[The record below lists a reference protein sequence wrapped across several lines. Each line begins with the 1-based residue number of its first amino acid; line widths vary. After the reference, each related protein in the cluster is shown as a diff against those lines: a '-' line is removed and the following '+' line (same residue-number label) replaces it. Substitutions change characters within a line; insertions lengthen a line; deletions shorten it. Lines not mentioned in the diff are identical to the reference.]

1 MGKKRKQSSKNGA
14 QDAQPS
20 QKRPKTAVAETV
32 NFDGDLD
39 GATATAL
46 DKSAFSEQ
54 LSGEERK
61 REAAIY
67 ELLGSVD
74 VNERIQAADA
84 LITGLLGGQGSPE
97 PVLRRHLEK
106 RLFRGL
112 ASSRNASRVGFSL
125 VLTEI
130 LGQLFG
136 TKDLAKTKFP
146 GLTFDKVLDLLLD
159 TTQAGGNL
167 PGQEERDYYFGQLFG
182 LQCFVEAKILF
193 DDDSRWHK
201 ILDLLLK
208 AAEKKVWL
216 RSHCGWV
223 IVEALPHMGQAR
235 AEDLLK
241 KLSELGWAK
250 TAEGV
255 GIWLRARTIYPGIKT
270 PAKPW
275 RDPLAPG
282 SIPELARVLKENVKS
297 DTGDDKNGPKVK
309 QGNAS
314 AQLNFVWDL
323 ILASFST
330 RDGTPRSHDKDLF
343 KQFWSTV
350 VDDGLFSKNAT
361 DGQKYRGFMIF
372 QKFITGFGPEDK
384 TLVLD
389 LFTKNLMRCLV
400 NQAAAE
406 DRYLHR
412 AALRCLD
419 VIDQAVKASPELLV
433 PVLKQL
439 LGKWGAYDFDQKT
452 NTKTVEKLMQWAT
465 MDNADEVLK
474 LLREPVVVM
483 KAEEKEVENFRQVYA
498 QYILRLATQAKL
510 ESEPSASDAGTPHV
524 LELAISELASGAYT
538 VSEEFKPELSE
549 KSREVFRSRLSSA
562 FARLTKRKEDFKHLC
577 NAVASVKPTAVA
589 MSEDLEAERATAL
602 KAMKKQLK
610 ASKKAAKGA
619 KEESSSSSSTSLG
632 LALLYAV
639 AILQLYNGAP
649 DAIDLLQDLKRCS
662 EKTKDDEQSGTS
674 ELLVEILL
682 SLVSQQS
689 SLMRQISQQVF
700 EAFTSQISAEALELL
715 TEPLVAEENQR
726 GYQALFENL
735 DDEDM
740 VDADDV
746 ESDGDEDEEAEDD
759 DDDVEDVEE
768 DDISEIG
775 SDVEFTTL
783 NGDAAEED
791 DDDDDNDDDDEDEE
805 DEEDATEAKELA
817 DFDDALAKLLKS
829 RRLDQDAA
837 AASNSDDDDDDDESD
852 MTDSEMMQLD
862 EKLVEVFKQR
872 AQKSKASKTKE
883 KRDAKETVL
892 NFKRRVLELLD
903 IYVKQEASRPVAF
916 NVLLPLLQLVRTT
929 TDKSLTDKAIKAIE
943 AFAGALKKKQAQAQ
957 ALPSSTASAATS
969 ERQSSKGELMRTETQ
984 LDLLKRI
991 HHEAT
996 QGQTHAFAKAAS
1008 RASLVVASSLF
1019 TSSSPQE
1026 KADKIRL
1033 VARAY
1038 ADTQAQWASGAVKMQ
1053 ALFFSDWLNWCQGQ
1067 ASNASQSQQQQ
1078 QKE

>member
-1 MGKKRKQSSKNGA
+1 MGRKRKQSSKNGA
-14 QDAQPS
+14 QDALPS
-20 QKRPKTAVAETV
+20 QKRAKTAAGDTIS
-32 NFDGDLD
+32 FDGDLE
-39 GATATAL
+39 GPTVTVL
-46 DKSAFSEQ
+46 DKSAFTEQ

-74 VNERIQAADA
+74 VAERITAADA

-97 PVLRRHLEK
+97 AVLRRHIEK

-125 VLTEI
+125 VLTEL

-136 TKDLAKTKFP
+136 PKDLARTKFP
-146 GLTFDKVLDLLLD
+146 GLTFDNVLDLLLE
-159 TTQAGGNL
+159 TTQPGGNL

-182 LQCFVEAKILF
+182 LQCFVEAKIIF

-208 AAEKKVWL
+208 AADKKVWL

-255 GIWLRARTIYPGIKT
+255 GIWLKVRAIYPGIKT

-282 SIPELARVLKENVKS
+282 SIPELARVLKESVKQ
-297 DTGDDKNGPKVK
+297 DTGEDKNGPKLK

-330 RDGTPRSHDKDLF
+330 RDGSSRTHDKDLF

-350 VDDGLFSKNAT
+350 VDDGLFSKTAT

-372 QKFITGFGPEDK
+372 QKFITGFGPDDK

-419 VIDQAVKASPELLV
+419 VIDQAVKSSPELLV

-439 LGKWGAYDFDQKT
+439 LGKWGSYDFDQKT
-452 NTKTVEKLMQWAT
+452 STKTIEKLMQWAT
-465 MDNADEVLK
+465 VDNADEVLK
-474 LLREPVVVM
+474 LLREPVLVM
-483 KAEEKEVENFRQVYA
+483 KGDEKEVENFRQVYA
-498 QYILRLATQAKL
+498 QYVLRLATQAKL
-510 ESEPSASDAGTPHV
+510 DSESSSDGTPHV
-524 LELAISELASGAYT
+524 LELAISELASGAYA
-538 VSEEFKPELSE
+538 VSDDFKPEISE
-549 KSREVFRSRLSSA
+549 KTREVFRSRLSSA

-577 NAVASVKPTAVA
+577 NAVASVKPSAVA
-589 MSEDLEAERATAL
+589 MSEDLETERTTAL

-610 ASKKAAKGA
+610 ASKKSA
-619 KEESSSSSSTSLG
+619 SSKSADSTSLG

-649 DAIDLLQDLKRCS
+649 DAINLLQDLKRCS
-662 EKTKDDEQSGTS
+662 EKTKDDDQNGTS

-689 SLMRQISQQVF
+689 TLMRQISQQVF
-700 EAFTSQISAEALELL
+700 EAFTSQISAEALLLL

-735 DDEDM
+735 DDEEM
-740 VDADDV
+740 IDADEV
-746 ESDGDEDEEAEDD
+746 ESGDEKDGSEDD
-759 DDDVEDVEE
+759 EDAEDVEE
-768 DDISEIG
+768 DDMSEIG

-783 NGDAAEED
+783 NGEGA
-791 DDDDDNDDDDEDEE
+791 DDEKDNEDSDSDDEN
-805 DEEDATEAKELA
+805 DSDDAEAKELA
-817 DFDDALAKLLKS
+817 DFDDALAKVLKS

-837 AASNSDDDDDDDESD
+837 ADGDDDANDSDSDSD
-852 MTDSEMMQLD
+852 MTDSEMIELD
-862 EKLVEVFKQR
+862 EKLAEVFKQR
-872 AQKSKASKTKE
+872 AAKARGSKTKE

-892 NFKRRVLELLD
+892 NFKRRILELLD
-903 IYVKQEASRPVAF
+903 IYVKQEASNPVAF

-929 TDKSLTDKAIKAIE
+929 TDKSLTDKAIKTIE
-943 AFAGALKKKQAQAQ
+943 AFANALKKKQAQQ
-957 ALPSSTASAATS
+957 QQQQLT
-969 ERQSSKGELMRTETQ
+969 TEEQ
-984 LDLLKRI
+984 LSLLKRI

-996 QGQTHAFAKAAS
+996 QGETHAFAKAAS

-1019 TSSSPQE
+1019 ASSVSAAASGGD
-1026 KADKIRL
+1026 KAENIQL
-1033 VARAY
+1033 VARVY
-1038 ADTQAQWASGAVKMQ
+1038 ADTQAKWASGAIRMQ
-1053 ALFFSDWLNWCQGQ
+1053 AVFFSDWLNWCQGQ
-1067 ASNASQSQQQQ
+1067 ASNAATTAAAT
-1078 QKE
+1078 E

>member
-1 MGKKRKQSSKNGA
+1 MGKKRKQSSKAGA
-14 QDAQPS
+14 QDALPS
-20 QKRPKTAVAETV
+20 QKRAKTAAADVV
-32 NFDGDLD
+32 NFTGDLD
-39 GATATAL
+39 GSTTTVL
-46 DKSAFSEQ
+46 DKSAFTEQ
-54 LSGEERK
+54 VSGEDRK
-61 REAAIY
+61 REAAVY

-74 VNERIQAADA
+74 VSERITAADA
-84 LITGLLGGQGSPE
+84 LITGLLSSPE
-97 PVLRRHLEK
+97 AVLRRHIEK

-125 VLTEI
+125 VLTEL

-136 TKDLAKTKFP
+136 RKDLAKTKFP
-146 GLTFDKVLDLLLD
+146 GLTFDNVLDLLLE
-159 TTQAGGNL
+159 TTQPGGSV
-167 PGQEERDYYFGQLFG
+167 PGQEERDFYFGQLFG
-182 LQCFVEAKILF
+182 LQCFVEAKIIF

-208 AAEKKVWL
+208 AADKKVWL

-255 GIWLRARTIYPGIKT
+255 GIWLKTRAIYPGIKT

-282 SIPELARVLKENVKS
+282 SIPELARVLKENVKQ
-297 DTGDDKNGPKVK
+297 DTGEDKNGPKIK

-330 RDGTPRSHDKDLF
+330 RGGLSRSHDKDLF

-372 QKFITGFGPEDK
+372 QKFITGFGPDDK

-419 VIDQAVKASPELLV
+419 VIDQAVKSSPELLV

-439 LGKWGAYDFDQKT
+439 LGKWGSYDFDQKT
-452 NTKTVEKLMQWAT
+452 NTKTIEKLMQWAT
-465 MDNADEVLK
+465 VENADEVLK
-474 LLREPVVVM
+474 LLRDPIVVI
-483 KAEEKEVENFRQVYA
+483 KGDEKEVENFRQVYA

-510 ESEPSASDAGTPHV
+510 DSEASSDGTPHV
-524 LELAISELASGAYT
+524 PELAISELASGAYT
-538 VSEEFKPELSE
+538 ITDDFTPEISE
-549 KSREVFRSRLSSA
+549 KTREVFRSRLSSA

-577 NAVASVKPTAVA
+577 NAVASVKPSAVA
-589 MSEDLEAERATAL
+589 MSEELESERSIAL
-602 KAMKKQLK
+602 KAVKKQLK
-610 ASKKAAKGA
+610 ASKKSDSSKGA
-619 KEESSSSSSTSLG
+619 NSSTSLG

-662 EKTKDDEQSGTS
+662 EKTKDDDQSGTS
-674 ELLVEILL
+674 GLLVEILL

-735 DDEDM
+735 DDEEM
-740 VDADDV
+740 VDADDA
-746 ESDGDEDEEAEDD
+746 ESGDEEDSDGDA
-759 DDDVEDVEE
+759 DDVEDVEE
-768 DDISEIG
+768 DDMSEIG

-783 NGDAAEED
+783 NGDDAEADDDEEDGEDSSDDEEED
-791 DDDDDNDDDDEDEE
+791 D
-805 DEEDATEAKELA
+805 AEAKELA

-837 AASNSDDDDDDDESD
+837 AAGDDDSDDESD
-852 MTDSEMMQLD
+852 MTDSEMIELD
-862 EKLVEVFKQR
+862 EKLTEVFKQR
-872 AQKSKASKTKE
+872 AAKTKANKTKE

-892 NFKRRVLELLD
+892 NFKRRILELLD
-903 IYVKQEASRPVAF
+903 IYVKQEASNPVAF

-943 AFAGALKKKQAQAQ
+943 AFASALKKKQQAQ
-957 ALPSSTASAATS
+957 PEGQKQHQLST
-969 ERQSSKGELMRTETQ
+969 EEQ

-996 QGQTHAFAKAAS
+996 QGETHAFAKAAS
-1008 RASLVVASSLF
+1008 RASLVIASSLF
-1019 TSSSPQE
+1019 TAASTADE
-1026 KADKIRL
+1026 KAENIQL

-1038 ADTQAQWASGAVKMQ
+1038 ADTQARWASGAIKMQ
-1053 ALFFSDWLNWCQGQ
+1053 PVFFSDWLNWCQGQ
-1067 ASNASQSQQQQ
+1067 ASNATQQH
-1078 QKE
+1078 